1 MLSQQE
7 IIDLAVEAGLA
18 EVTDTAESLPAE
30 YVEALAKFAA
40 LAVAKETEARI
51 KLQKEFMEYQNDMQ
65 ARGTRL
71 IKEAYQRG
79 VRDEREAAAKVC
91 ETIYTNGDGA
101 EGWLSIAADRIRAR
115 GQSCPPCNNNCN
127 QGRDCPGAKR

>member
-1 MLSQQE
+1 MTITQQE
-7 IIDLAVEAGLA
+7 IIALAVEAGFDDITPWLDV
-18 EVTDTAESLPAE
+18 ENIKQDQ
-30 YVEALAKFAA
+30 VEAANRWIDRMTAFAWLIGFKVFEKERQLQA
-40 LAVAKETEARI
+40 IAVE
-51 KLQKEFMEYQNDMQ
+51 
-65 ARGTRL
+65 
-71 IKEAYQRG
+71 EAYQRG

-115 GQSCPPCNNNCN
+115 GQSCPPCNHNCN